1 MSAYNQ
7 GEFIKDF
14 MERTQKNQAII
25 NKKHEVEE
33 RDKLEATAFEITQK
47 INSLFG
53 FVIMPQ
59 ERFNTEKNKK
69 NNVINRADKPNEA
82 KYAFDQLKRIIK
94 ECYDNEGYY
103 NSYLKEFGNNE
114 KRIYDIMRYTSMQTF
129 NVLKHLRNSLAHGG
143 NKGLC
148 FLPIPIVDEKSPDEH
163 QNIEYIIFYDY
174 EENKETKKI
183 ENEFCLKVE
192 VFKKCTKDSQ
202 LDRLIECA
210 KNIYSSIE
218 NLVANDILEA
228 NNHNESAIGKETKM
242 QRDYYLELI
251 GKPHKLK

>member
-14 MERTQKNQAII
+14 MERTQKNQTII
-25 NKKHEVEE
+25 NEKHEVEE
-33 RDKLEATAFEITQK
+33 RDGLEISAFEITQR

-59 ERFNTEKNKK
+59 ERFNTKKNKK
-69 NNVINRADKPNEA
+69 NNVINRADKPTEA

-103 NSYLKEFGNNE
+103 NSYLNEFGNNE

-148 FLPIPIVDEKSPDEH
+148 FLPIPIVDEKSPEEH

-174 EENKETKKI
+174 EVDKKTKEI
-183 ENEFCLKVE
+183 YEFCLKVE
-192 VFKKCTKDSQ
+192 VFEKNNKKSQ
-202 LDRLIECA
+202 LDRLMKCA
-210 KNIYSSIE
+210 QNIYSSIE

-228 NNHNESAIGKETKM
+228 NNYDESAIGKETKK
-242 QRDYYLELI
+242 QRDHYLELI
-251 GKPHKLK
+251 GEPHKLK